1 MSRLGWP
8 SLGSRVHDFSFM
20 DSFSILAECVSGVR
34 VQRDCKSCQTTE
46 EGNVATQST
55 SDTNGK
61 VNAWPNV
68 WFGCDEEQM

>member
-1 MSRLGWP
+1 M
-8 SLGSRVHDFSFM
+8 HDFSFL

-34 VQRDCKSCQTTE
+34 VQSDCKSCQTTE

-61 VNAWPNV
+61 VNVGQTFDLVVMRSKCNDVMWLK
-68 WFGCDEEQM
+68 Q